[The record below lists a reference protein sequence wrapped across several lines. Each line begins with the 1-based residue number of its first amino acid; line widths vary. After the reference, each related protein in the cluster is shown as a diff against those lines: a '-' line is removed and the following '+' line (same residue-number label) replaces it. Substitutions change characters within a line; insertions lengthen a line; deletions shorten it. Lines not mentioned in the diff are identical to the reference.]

1 MTLFATPSL
10 DGVLKR
16 SMTRVSEERQD
27 AFILSLFF
35 IIHKKNKGCH
45 NGQPQLKERGTF
57 MNKIIIG
64 KKKTKNLL

>member
-16 SMTRVSEERQD
+16 NMTRVSEERQD

-35 IIHKKNKGCH
+35 IIHKKIRAATMDSPNSKKGVH
-45 NGQPQLKERGTF
+45 L
-57 MNKIIIG
+57 
-64 KKKTKNLL
+64 